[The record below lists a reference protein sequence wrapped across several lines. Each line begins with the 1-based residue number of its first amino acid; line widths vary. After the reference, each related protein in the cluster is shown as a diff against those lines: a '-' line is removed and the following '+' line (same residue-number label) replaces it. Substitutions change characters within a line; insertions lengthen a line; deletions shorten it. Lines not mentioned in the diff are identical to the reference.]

1 MGDSR
6 GISAAG
12 DELEVVAPDA
22 ALEPAVVA
30 HHDIRHRRRAR
41 AKIGAVAALWPALVA
56 LVGVF
61 QTALGLPGFSTAVF
75 LLGAPLLLGASW
87 ATLSLYQRKQRT
99 PALTPG
105 GWVAAQEVEAP
116 GLLWPVTGAALLA
129 PLTVHGLLWMIFGVA
144 LGSSNWADFDI
155 WLAISLPLTA
165 LAHVALVVHVRRFA
179 RGLLTDPL
187 AKPAVLGPSAA
198 RAVGMVTLAGTVPG
212 AVLLGVPT
220 AFVGLTGLLVIPL
233 IFNWAAGTADR
244 ERNALL
250 EAVRRHC
257 QLDPEGFEDQVRRL
271 LLERSTPDLARARLL
286 QLLFMVGT
294 REATRR
300 NVQDVLRGA
309 LQWSEV
315 PYGAKAVT
323 QALEICDRLGF
334 ALEPDVAEA
343 LSHHP
348 NPSVSVTLAKS
359 LRRRPQ
365 PFAQD
370 ILRKMLG
377 RREPEILRAA
387 VHGLSRIGS
396 HVDIAHLGGLV
407 QHTYFP
413 AIRDEARAAIRA
425 IRARSG
431 GAGPAALSFPAEAE
445 SGGALSLASG
455 SSDSSTP

>member
-12 DELEVVAPDA
+12 DELEVAARGA
-22 ALEPAVVA
+22 ALEPAGAA
-30 HHDIRHRRRAR
+30 HHAIRRTRRAR
-41 AKIGAVAALWPALVA
+41 AKIGALAALWPALVA
-56 LVGVF
+56 LAGVL
-61 QTALGLPGFSTAVF
+61 QAVLGVPGLSTTVF
-75 LLGAPLLLGASW
+75 LLGAPLLLGASF
-87 ATLSLYQRKQRT
+87 ASFYLNSSKREAPTLT
-99 PALTPG
+99 PA

-116 GLLWPVTGAALLA
+116 GLLWPVTGAALMA
-129 PLTVHGLLWMIFGVA
+129 PLTVHGLVWLFFGV
-144 LGSSNWADFDI
+144 LIGSSAWAEFDL
-155 WLAISLPLTA
+155 WLALSLPLTA
-165 LAHVALVVHVRRFA
+165 LAHGALVVYARRFA

-212 AVLLGVPT
+212 VVLLGVPT
-220 AFVGLTGLLVIPL
+220 ALVAVTGLLVIPL
-233 IFNWAAGTADR
+233 IFNWAADTADR
-244 ERNALL
+244 ERTALL
-250 EAVRRHC
+250 EAVRRYC

-271 LLERSTPDLARARLL
+271 LLAPSTADLARARLL

-294 REATRR
+294 RDATRR
-300 NVQDVLRGA
+300 NVQDVLHGA
-309 LQWSEV
+309 LAWSDV
-315 PYGAKAVT
+315 PYAAKAVT
-323 QALEICDRLGF
+323 QALDFCDRLGF
-334 ALEPDVAEA
+334 ALDPEVAEA

-413 AIRDEARAAIRA
+413 AIRDEARAAIRC

-431 GAGPAALSFPAEAE
+431 GAGPAALSFPAEVK
-445 SGGALSLASG
+445 SGGALSLSAG
-455 SSDSSTP
+455 PSDSNAP